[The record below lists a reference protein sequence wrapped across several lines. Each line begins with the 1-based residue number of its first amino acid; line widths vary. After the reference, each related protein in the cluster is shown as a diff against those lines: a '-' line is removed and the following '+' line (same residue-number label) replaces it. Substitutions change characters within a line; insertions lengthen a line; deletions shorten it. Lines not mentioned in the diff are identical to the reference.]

1 MKKELQDQLKKY
13 SATAAAVV
21 ATGSAADA
29 QIVYNQVNKTLTASV
44 ANPIAVDSI
53 DINTDGNYDIFMR
66 VDDYTYPSYSISAG
80 IVYGGPMNY
89 QGHALAGSV
98 ASSYNYPFKLSNGN
112 GIKSQ
117 QFLPADSAG
126 SFALYYNGSSP
137 FYSHWNGGVTDGFLG
152 VKLQIGSNTHYGW
165 VRMDV
170 STDARQVVIKD
181 MAYNSTPDADIN
193 AGENGLSLD
202 KYRDIANGVWIHDKT
217 LFTDIPV
224 GFTTGSI
231 ELIDMG
237 GKKIHEVS
245 LAEKKSE
252 FALST
257 LPSGTYVLSLKLDGN
272 TFNKQVVVK

>member
-13 SATAAAVV
+13 SAAAVAVV
-21 ATGSAADA
+21 ATGAAADA
-29 QIVYNQVNKTLTASV
+29 QIVYNQVNKTIMPNNAV
-44 ANPIAVDSI
+44 GVDSI
-53 DINTDGNYDIFMR
+53 DINTDGTHDFSFIVQAYS
-66 VDDYTYPSYSISAG
+66 YTSYSL
-80 IVYGGPMNY
+80 VYGRVLASPMNS

-98 ASSYNYPFKLSNGN
+98 PSGYNYPFKLNSGN
-112 GIKSQ
+112 AIKTQ
-117 QFLPADSAG
+117 QFLASSDFG
-126 SFALYYNGSSP
+126 TFALYYNGTNPYNS
-137 FYSHWNGGVTDGFLG
+137 FWNGGVTDGYLG
-152 VKLQIGSNTHYGW
+152 VKIQVGSNTHYGW
-165 VRMDV
+165 VRMDI
-170 STDARQVVIKD
+170 SADASQVVLKD

-252 FALST
+252 FDLNT

>member
-13 SATAAAVV
+13 SAAAAAVV
-21 ATGSAADA
+21 ATGSVADA
-29 QIVYNQVNKTLTASV
+29 QIVYNQVNKT
-44 ANPIAVDSI
+44 IAPNGGISIDSI
-53 DINTDGNYDIFMR
+53 DINTDGIFDLWML
-66 VDDYTYPSYSISAG
+66 VSGYPSYSFGVIA
-80 IVYGGPMNY
+80 GGPLNS
-89 QGHALAGSV
+89 QGHAMAGS
-98 ASSYNYPFKLSNGN
+98 APSSYNYPFKLNNGD
-112 GIKSQ
+112 GIKAQ
-117 QFLPADSAG
+117 QFLPGDTTG
-126 SFALYYNGSSP
+126 TFAY
-137 FYSHWNGGVTDGFLG
+137 FYSYNPWNEHWNGAVTDGFLG
-152 VKLQIGSNTHYGW
+152 LKLQLGGNTHYGW
-165 VRMDV
+165 VRMDMN
-170 STDARQVVIKD
+170 STSTQVVIKD